1 MIIDITEKPAS
12 HCWVV
17 CMDALEVNFNSL
29 DGARAFVDQLKARIE
44 APHAWPISPSPAA
57 TTSLMPDRRAA
68 CPKGEQARADLVE

>member
-29 DGARAFVDQLKARIE
+29 SEAQAFVGQLKARIE
-44 APHAWPISPSPAA
+44 APHAWPIPPGPAA
-57 TTSLMPDRRAA
+57 FTRLMADPRTD
-68 CPKGEQARADLVE
+68 CPKGEQVRADLVE

>member
-29 DGARAFVDQLKARIE
+29 SEAQAFVGQLKARID
-44 APHAWPISPSPAA
+44 APHAWPIPP
-57 TTSLMPDRRAA
+57 RAD
-68 CPKGEQARADLVE
+68 CPKGEQVRADLVE

>member
-1 MIIDITEKPAS
+1 MIIDIMEKPAS

-29 DGARAFVDQLKARIE
+29 GEARAFVGQLKTRIE

-57 TTSLMPDRRAA
+57 VTRPMPDRRTA
-68 CPKGEQARADLVE
+68 CPKGEQSRADFVE